1 MAEDCRKSYF
11 MKVEESKV
19 RENELRS
26 EIHKLTHGGVN
37 QAIKPTGKLRFLTA
51 YRFFRREEI
60 PKIKQESPEME
71 GRQRHSLVKQLWRQM
86 TQDEKF
92 PFVLMSRADEE
103 RAKYQ
108 SEIAQIR
115 NNLLK
120 EVGKGHPSA
129 GMVND
134 VFTRINKIIEEPH
147 YSDEDEE
154 DSIGDDEREEDADQV
169 DYSSQSIIQNQPLQE
184 ESKEDVGDLS
194 LSLINKQI
202 CGGGVSDE
210 ANSSCNN
217 FS

>member
-1 MAEDCRKSYF
+1 MAENAQKSYF

-37 QAIKPTGKLRFLTA
+37 QAVKPTGKLRFLTA

-60 PKIKQESPEME
+60 PKIKSESPQME

-134 VFTRINKIIEEPH
+134 VFTRINKIIEEP
-147 YSDEDEE
+147 
-154 DSIGDDEREEDADQV
+154 
-169 DYSSQSIIQNQPLQE
+169 
-184 ESKEDVGDLS
+184 
-194 LSLINKQI
+194 
-202 CGGGVSDE
+202 
-210 ANSSCNN
+210 
-217 FS
+217 